1 LITNMTKGKS
11 AISKARITKRNGKKS
26 KTVLRIKSRK
36 QAQLPQAMFGPLSTI
51 STAPVA
57 IGNSVRGC
65 SSKVTNISNGVRV
78 CGRDF
83 MFTPIGSGS
92 VATWTLV
99 GGTPITPAAF
109 SDSVLR
115 QYLQMYQHFRW
126 INITAHYITSSP
138 TSSNGDIMF
147 YRGKNRNS
155 VFLSQTSSNLLPF
168 VMSDPDTVIGPQWTN
183 HSVALTLE
191 GNRLSTDYGMS
202 SNPDL
207 YAEGDLYLLSRTTT
221 TDSPGYVIFDYEVE
235 FTDLQISPRLLTLPI
250 TRVQWFNLGVGGS
263 GFGYTANSGL
273 SIAPYGNNLTGTASA
288 LPTGA
293 ATGDIYK
300 VIVDLT
306 NSSTVPAAI
315 STVKVLMFTV
325 PSNEYESISLVDGS
339 TIYAVNYS
347 GSLIFYVNAESAYTN
362 ASGGTLLYSASGS
375 QTLTLQLWIS
385 LIGTTVAANVN
396 PNF

>member
-1 LITNMTKGKS
+1 MTKGKS
-11 AISKARITKRNGKKS
+11 AISKARIVKRNV
-26 KTVLRIKSRK
+26 KTTKTALRTKQRK
-36 QAQLPQAMFGPLSTI
+36 QAQSAPTMFGPLSTI

-65 SSKVTNISNGVRV
+65 SSKVTNIPNGVRV

-83 MFTPIGSGS
+83 MFTPVGSGS
-92 VATWTLV
+92 IATWTLV

-126 INITAHYITSSP
+126 LNITAHYITSSP
-138 TSSNGDIMF
+138 TSSNGDVMF

-183 HSVALTLE
+183 HSVALTLN
-191 GNRLSTDYGMS
+191 GNRLSTDYGMT

-207 YAEGDLYLLSRTTT
+207 YSEGDLYLLSRTTT

-250 TRVQWFNLGVGGS
+250 TRVQWFNLGVGGGIS
-263 GFGYTANSGL
+263 FTNGQVISFLA
-273 SIAPYGNNLTGTASA
+273 YGNNISGTASTF
-288 LPTGA
+288 PTGA
-293 ATGDIYK
+293 ATGDVYK
-300 VIVDLT
+300 VIVDST
-306 NSSTVPAAI
+306 NSSGVPAGVQ
-315 STVKVLMFTV
+315 TVKATMF
-325 PSNEYESISLVDGS
+325 SGDFESVTLVDGS
-339 TIYAVNYS
+339 TIYATNYS
-347 GSLIFYVNAESAYTN
+347 NNLIFYLNAESAYTN
-362 ASGGTLLYSASGS
+362 AIGGQLLFSATGFA
-375 QTLTLQLWIS
+375 TFTLQLWIS
-385 LIGTTVAANVN
+385 LIGTTVAANIN